1 MNIENVHNK
10 KVLGLMG
17 LAEKAG
23 KLVCGTDATIQD
35 IERHK
40 VELVIVAKDSSE
52 KTRKNIKYI
61 CEKNR
66 VEILEFGTIDELSN
80 AIGKSNKAIIGI
92 KSKDF
97 KEGIKKLLNENI
109 GGDLL
114 DG

>member
-1 MNIENVHNK
+1 MNIENFHNK
-10 KVLGLMG
+10 KLLGLIG

-40 VELVIVAKDSSE
+40 VEIVIIATDSSD
-52 KTRKNIKYI
+52 KTKKNIRYI
-61 CEKNR
+61 CEKNKIE
-66 VEILEFGTIDELSN
+66 VLEFGTIDELSN
-80 AIGKSNKAIIGI
+80 SIGKNNKAIIGI

-97 KEGIKKLLNENI
+97 ADGVRKLIKQNI